1 MKVPETKR
9 QVRRLV
15 GFFSYFRDYIPN
27 FAEIAQPLTDL
38 TKKRIPTKIP
48 WGDKENEAFEELK
61 NKLCQAVN
69 QPLQIVDYSKPYVIE
84 VDGSDSTVGAVLMQ
98 KVDGKCD
105 KPVAFASQK
114 LTPTQKAWSTIE
126 KEAYA
131 SIWALDK
138 FRGWIFGQS
147 VTLYSDHNPLTY
159 ISESA
164 TKSSKLMRWYLALQQ
179 YDVTFC
185 YKSGKSNVVADCL
198 SRLNVEE

>member
-1 MKVPETKR
+1 
-9 QVRRLV
+9 
-15 GFFSYFRDYIPN
+15 
-27 FAEIAQPLTDL
+27 
-38 TKKRIPTKIP
+38 
-48 WGDKENEAFEELK
+48 
-61 NKLCQAVN
+61 
-69 QPLQIVDYSKPYVIE
+69 
-84 VDGSDSTVGAVLMQ
+84 MQ
-98 KVDGKCD
+98 NVDGKCD

-114 LTPTQKAWSTIE
+114 LTPTQKAWSAIE

-179 YDVTFC
+179 C
-185 YKSGKSNVVADCL
+185 GGRL
-198 SRLNVEE
+198 SL